1 MGFETATTQ
10 NDTVTRQIDE
20 LGKKMARSR
29 ASTFLLVYL
38 IRVTRKL
45 VRFHAMLGNINI
57 ELVGTAKL
65 YKGAGRRRLIRNSE
79 IEMKYLESISEALE

>member
-1 MGFETATTQ
+1 
-10 NDTVTRQIDE
+10 
-20 LGKKMARSR
+20 MARSR

-65 YKGAGRRRLIRNSE
+65 HKEAGRRTTNKEFRD
-79 IEMKYLESISEALE
+79 